1 MFIYSNCVVEKE
13 KTMNKFVIFAD
24 STCDLTTQE
33 RKDAGIEYVR
43 MLVNWTDKEKKFH
56 ETYADLDWTEMTP
69 TQYYNLMRDG
79 AVIMTSQ
86 VTEQE
91 FDLKFIPHL
100 EKGEDILYI
109 ACSSG
114 LSASGSLA
122 ARLAKEKYSKQF
134 PNCKIRVVDS
144 LISVMGQGLIALDAA
159 KMRDEGKS
167 LDEIADEI
175 EKTRLSYNQTA
186 TVEDLSTLAKHGRVK
201 AAKAFFGN
209 IFGVKPILI
218 SDAKGNNF
226 AVEKAKGRRNALIRV
241 AEIVKERVI
250 APEKQICY
258 VCEADAKAEDLELLV
273 GQLKAVGF
281 KEVITQKLGPIISA
295 SCGPATIGV
304 YYKGKEETRI
314 GE

>member
-1 MFIYSNCVVEKE
+1 
-13 KTMNKFVIFAD
+13 MNKFVIFAD
-24 STCDLTTQE
+24 STSDLTTKQ
-33 RKDAGIEYVR
+33 RKDHNIEYAR
-43 MLVNWTDKEKKFH
+43 MLVNWTDKDKVFH
-56 ETYADLDWTEMTP
+56 ETYADLDWSEMSP

-100 EKGEDILYI
+100 EKGEDILYL

-114 LSASGSLA
+114 LSASGALA
-122 ARLAKEKYSKQF
+122 ERLAKEKYSKDY
-134 PNCKIRVVDS
+134 PNCKIRVVDT
-144 LISVMGQGLIALDAA
+144 LISVMGQGLMVLRAAELRDA
-159 KMRDEGKS
+159 GKS

-175 EKTRLSYNQTA
+175 EKERLSYNQTA
-186 TVEDLSTLAKHGRVK
+186 TVEDLTTLAKHGRVK
-201 AAKAFFGN
+201 ASTAFFGN

-226 AVEKAKGRRNALIRV
+226 AVEKAKGRRNALLRLAAIT
-241 AEIVKERVI
+241 KERVI
-250 APEKQICY
+250 APEKQKCY
-258 VCEADAKAEDLELLV
+258 VCEADAKPEDLELLV
-273 GQLKAVGF
+273 SQLKEIGF
-281 KEVITQKLGPIISA
+281 QEVVVQKLGPIISA

-304 YYKGKEETRI
+304 YYKGQEETRV

>member
-1 MFIYSNCVVEKE
+1 
-13 KTMNKFVIFAD
+13 MNKFVIFTD
-24 STCDLTTQE
+24 STSDLTTKQ
-33 RKDAGIEYVR
+33 RKDHNIEYVR

-56 ETYADLDWTEMTP
+56 ETYADLDWKEMTP
-69 TQYYNLMRDG
+69 TEYYNLMRDG

-91 FDLKFIPHL
+91 FDLQFIPHL
-100 EKGEDILYI
+100 EKGEDILYL

-114 LSASGSLA
+114 LSASGALA
-122 ARLAKEKYSKQF
+122 ERLFREKYSKKY
-134 PNCKIRVVDS
+134 PNCKIRVVDT
-144 LISVMGQGLIALDAA
+144 LISVMGEGLIALDAA
-159 KMRDEGKS
+159 EMRDAGKTM
-167 LDEIADEI
+167 DEIAETI

-186 TVEDLSTLAKHGRVK
+186 TVEDLTTLAKHGRVK

-241 AEIVKERVI
+241 AEIAKERVVDP
-250 APEKQICY
+250 AKQNCY
-258 VCEADAKAEDLELLV
+258 VCEADAKPEDLELLV
-273 GQLKAVGF
+273 SQLKTIGF
-281 KEVITQKLGPIISA
+281 KEIVVQKLGPIISA

>member
-1 MFIYSNCVVEKE
+1 MGAYIVNALRKE
-13 KTMNKFVIFAD
+13 KKMNKFVIFAD
-24 STCDLTTQE
+24 STSDLTTQQ
-33 RKDAGIEYVR
+33 RKDHGIEYVR
-43 MLVNWTDKEKKFH
+43 MLVNWTDKDKKFH
-56 ETYADLDWTEMTP
+56 ETYADLDWTEMSP
-69 TQYYNLMRDG
+69 TEYYNLMRDG

-100 EKGEDILYI
+100 EKGEDILYL

-114 LSASGSLA
+114 LSASGALA
-122 ARLAKEKYSKQF
+122 ARLAKEKYAKAY
-134 PNCKIRVVDS
+134 PNCKIRVVDT
-144 LISVMGQGLIALDAA
+144 LISVMGQGLIVLDAA
-159 KMRDEGKS
+159 EMRDQGKS
-167 LDEIADEI
+167 MDEIAEAI
-175 EKTRLSYNQTA
+175 EKTRLTYNQTA
-186 TVEDLSTLAKHGRVK
+186 TVEDLTTLAKHGRVK

-250 APEKQICY
+250 APEKQKCY
-258 VCEADAKAEDLELLV
+258 VCEADAKPEDLELLV
-273 GQLKAVGF
+273 SQLKACGF
-281 KEVITQKLGPIISA
+281 EEVVVQKLGPIISA

>member
-1 MFIYSNCVVEKE
+1 
-13 KTMNKFVIFAD
+13 MNKFVIFVD
-24 STCDLTTQE
+24 STSDLTTKQ
-33 RKDAGIEYVR
+33 RKDHNIEYVR
-43 MLVNWTDKEKKFH
+43 MLVNWTDKDKNFH

-79 AVIMTSQ
+79 SVIMTSQ

-91 FDLKFIPHL
+91 FDLKFIPYL
-100 EKGEDILYI
+100 EKGFDILYLS
-109 ACSSG
+109 CSSR
-114 LSASGSLA
+114 LSASGQLA
-122 ARLAKEKYSKQF
+122 AQLFNEKYSKQF
-134 PNCKIRVVDS
+134 PNCKIRVVDT
-144 LISVMGQGLIALDAA
+144 LISVMGQGMMALDAA
-159 KMRDEGKS
+159 AMRDAGKS

-175 EKTRLSYNQTA
+175 EKVRNTYNQTA
-186 TVEDLSTLAKHGRVK
+186 TVEDLTTLAKHGRVK

-226 AVEKAKGRRNALIRV
+226 AVEKAKGRRNALLRV
-241 AEIVKERVI
+241 AAIVKERVI

-273 GQLKAVGF
+273 SQLKEIGF
-281 KEVITQKLGPIISA
+281 NEVVTQKLGPIISA

-304 YYKGKEETRI
+304 YYKGQEETRV

>member
-1 MFIYSNCVVEKE
+1 MRRVKE
-13 KTMNKFVIFAD
+13 TKMSKFVIFTD
-24 STCDLTTQE
+24 STSDLTTKQ
-33 RKDAGIEYVR
+33 RQDHNIEYVR

-56 ETYADLDWTEMTP
+56 ETYADLDWTEMSP
-69 TQYYNLMRDG
+69 TQYYNIMRDG
-79 AVIMTSQ
+79 SVIMTSQ

-100 EKGEDILYI
+100 EKGEDILYL

-114 LSASGSLA
+114 LSASGALA
-122 ARLAKEKYSKQF
+122 ERLAREKYSKQF
-134 PNCKIRVVDS
+134 PKCKIRVVDT
-144 LISVMGQGLIALDAA
+144 LISVMGEGLIALRAA
-159 KMRDEGKS
+159 ELRDEGKS
-167 LDEIADEI
+167 LDEITEEI

-186 TVEDLSTLAKHGRVK
+186 TVEDLTTLAKHGRVK
-201 AAKAFFGN
+201 ASTAFFGN

-226 AVEKAKGRRNALIRV
+226 AVEKAKGRRNALLRV
-241 AEIVKERVI
+241 AAIVKERVI
-250 APEKQICY
+250 APEKQNCY

-273 GQLKAVGF
+273 SQLKQIGF
-281 KEVITQKLGPIISA
+281 KEVVVQKLGPIISA

-304 YYKGKEETRI
+304 YYKGQEETRI

>member
-1 MFIYSNCVVEKE
+1 
-13 KTMNKFVIFAD
+13 MNKFVIFAD
-24 STCDLTTQE
+24 STSDLTTEQ
-33 RKDAGIEYVR
+33 RKENKIEYVR
-43 MLVNWTDKEKKFH
+43 MLVNWTDKDKVFH
-56 ETYADLDWTEMTP
+56 ETYADLDWSEMSP

-79 AVIMTSQ
+79 SVIMTSQ

-100 EKGEDILYI
+100 EKGEDILYL

-114 LSASGSLA
+114 LSASGKLA
-122 ARLAKEKYSKQF
+122 ERLAKEKYSKDY
-134 PNCKIRVVDS
+134 PNCRIRVVDT
-144 LISVMGQGLIALDAA
+144 LISVMGQGLMCLKAAELRDA
-159 KMRDEGKS
+159 GKS

-175 EKTRLSYNQTA
+175 EKTKLSYNQTA
-186 TVEDLSTLAKHGRVK
+186 TVEDLTTLAKHGRVK
-201 AAKAFFGN
+201 ASTAFFGN

-226 AVEKAKGRRNALIRV
+226 AVEKAKGRRNALLRLAAIT
-241 AEIVKERVI
+241 KERVV
-250 APEKQICY
+250 APEKQVCY

-273 GQLKAVGF
+273 SQLKEIGF
-281 KEVITQKLGPIISA
+281 KSVVTQKLGPIISA

-304 YYKGKEETRI
+304 YYVGKEETRI

>member
-1 MFIYSNCVVEKE
+1 
-13 KTMNKFVIFAD
+13 MNKFVIFAD
-24 STCDLTTQE
+24 STSDLTTEQ
-33 RKDAGIEYVR
+33 RKENKIEYVR
-43 MLVNWTDKEKKFH
+43 MLVNWTDKDKVFH
-56 ETYADLDWTEMTP
+56 ETYADLDWSEMSP

-79 AVIMTSQ
+79 SVIMTSQ

-100 EKGEDILYI
+100 EKGEDILYL

-114 LSASGSLA
+114 LSASGKLA
-122 ARLAKEKYSKQF
+122 ERLAKEKYSKDY
-134 PNCKIRVVDS
+134 PNCRIRVVDT
-144 LISVMGQGLIALDAA
+144 LISVMGQGLMCLKAAELRDA
-159 KMRDEGKS
+159 GKS

-175 EKTRLSYNQTA
+175 EKTKLSYNQTA
-186 TVEDLSTLAKHGRVK
+186 TVEDLTTLAKHGRVK
-201 AAKAFFGN
+201 ASTAFFGN

-226 AVEKAKGRRNALIRV
+226 AVEKAKGRRNALLRLAAIT
-241 AEIVKERVI
+241 KERVI
-250 APEKQICY
+250 APEKQVCY

-273 GQLKAVGF
+273 SQLKEIGF
-281 KEVITQKLGPIISA
+281 KSVVTQKLGPIISA

-304 YYKGKEETRI
+304 YYVGKEETRV